1 MDTQFLLDSFQTIW
15 KGVGVTVGLFAWSL
29 LFGTAG
35 GLVLALMR
43 LSRFTFLQATSAA
56 ITWVGRGIPPLLI
69 LFFAF
74 FVAPELGILLD
85 RFPSAVLGLSLWTA
99 VYEGEAIRSGIS
111 AVDPGQFEAAQAL
124 GMRERLYMRRIVI
137 PQGIRIM
144 IPPYM
149 GNAMTLLKQTSI
161 ASIVTITEI
170 TLLTN
175 RVISF
180 SFKALGPLLILSAM
194 YLALNTVLQ
203 GAQQGLERVFRLR
216 V

>member
-1 MDTQFLLDSFQTIW
+1 MDFEFILDEFPGIW
-15 KGVGVTVGLFAWSL
+15 KGVGVTIGLFAWSL
-29 LFGTAG
+29 FYGTIG

-43 LSRFTFLQATSAA
+43 LSRFATLRALSAG
-56 ITWVGRGIPPLLI
+56 ITWVGRGIPPLIL

-74 FVAPELGILLD
+74 FVAPELGLTLE
-85 RFPSAVLGLSLWTA
+85 RFPSAVLGLALWTA
-99 VYEGEAIRSGIS
+99 VYEGEVIRSGILG
-111 AVDPGQFEAAQAL
+111 VDRGQWEAAEAL
-124 GMRERLYMRRIVI
+124 GMTNRHYMRRII
-137 PQGIRIM
+137 LPQGFRIM
-144 IPPYM
+144 IPPYI

-170 TLLTN
+170 TLLAN

-180 SFKALGPLLILSAM
+180 KFKALEPLITIAFI

-203 GAQQGLERVFRLR
+203 LAQQGLERAFRLR

>member
-1 MDTQFLLDSFQTIW
+1 MDFQFLLDEFPGIWEGVDVTI
-15 KGVGVTVGLFAWSL
+15 GLFAWSL
-29 LFGTAG
+29 LYGTLG

-43 LSRFTFLQATSAA
+43 LSRFAVLRGVSAA
-56 ITWVGRGIPPLLI
+56 ITWVGRGIPPLIL

-74 FVAPELGILLD
+74 FVAPELGITLE

-99 VYEGEAIRSGIS
+99 VYEGEVIRAGIS
-111 AVDPGQFEAAQAL
+111 GVDTGQWEASEAL
-124 GMRERLYMRRIVI
+124 GMTPRLYMRRIII
-137 PQGIRIM
+137 PQGVRIM
-144 IPPYM
+144 IPPYI

-170 TLLTN
+170 TLLAN

-180 SFKALGPLLILSAM
+180 KFKALEPLLTIAFI

-203 GAQQGLERVFRLR
+203 VAQQGLERTFRLR